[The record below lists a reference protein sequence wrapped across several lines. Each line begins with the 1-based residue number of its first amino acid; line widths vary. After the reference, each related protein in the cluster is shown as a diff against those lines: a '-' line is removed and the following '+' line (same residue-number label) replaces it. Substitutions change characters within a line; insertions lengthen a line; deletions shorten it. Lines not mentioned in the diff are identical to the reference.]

1 MRSSLLLTCVLLSA
15 LAVPADDAAVHRTA
29 SGWFDLENCAFCS
42 HYLDDPGL
50 LDHIHWESRKI
61 AAGAVMVTVVDPGW
75 ATVLDR
81 ASAAM
86 EDLGSRM
93 IDGSVDPLGVK
104 MCGHCMT
111 LGQLRV
117 AGAKVEVVDGDRA
130 DIVIIT
136 ADDPEMVAMIHEFA
150 ERNAREQAELM
161 AAASLAGP

>member
-1 MRSSLLLTCVLLSA
+1 LTCVLLAA
-15 LAVPADDAAVHRTA
+15 LAVPADDAVVHKTA
-29 SGWFDLENCAFCS
+29 SGWFDLENCAFCR

-50 LDHIHWESRKI
+50 LDHVRFECHKI
-61 AAGAVMVTVVDPGW
+61 TAGAVMVTMVDPGW

-81 ASAAM
+81 ATAAM

-93 IDGSVDPLGVK
+93 MDGSVDPLGVK

-150 ERNAREQAELM
+150 DRNAREQAELM
-161 AAASLAGP
+161 AAVSPVGP